1 MILFLK
7 RDRSAVWS
15 FGEQQKLWRRV
26 KDWVK
31 EEAMT
36 GVGAPQLEEDSPPPS
51 HRHFAFPGHGIHI
64 YGVQCDILSHVKKCV
79 VINSG

>member
-7 RDRSAVWS
+7 RGRTAVWS
-15 FGEQQKLWRRV
+15 FGEQQKLWKRV

-36 GVGAPQLEEDSPPPS
+36 GVGVPQLEEDSPTT
-51 HRHFAFPGHGIHI
+51 
-64 YGVQCDILSHVKKCV
+64 LT
-79 VINSG
+79 